1 MEGGDWENDSV
12 YAFQRTGLDKS
23 FVGKILN
30 YFGVRN
36 SNYKLLGKIVY
47 DYDNTYLNT
56 ERHLGVAHDV
66 YRIKDIHTGEDKGGL
81 YVTAREDA
89 KNENKWK
96 RRQFIGSVAADALT
110 GKSLI
115 KGAIAGTNLLE
126 KTMNAL
132 SEGYKPTPKSIAVS
146 TGFAVGTAT
155 EDTTVKDVVLSLLPG
170 VGSVSTYN
178 AWLDTMFKDAL
189 IINKNLLKDVPTVKP
204 CGGK

>member
-96 RRQFIGSVAADALT
+96 RRPEWVAILFSR
-110 GKSLI
+110 GPS
-115 KGAIAGTNLLE
+115 
-126 KTMNAL
+126 
-132 SEGYKPTPKSIAVS
+132 
-146 TGFAVGTAT
+146 
-155 EDTTVKDVVLSLLPG
+155 
-170 VGSVSTYN
+170 
-178 AWLDTMFKDAL
+178 
-189 IINKNLLKDVPTVKP
+189 
-204 CGGK
+204 